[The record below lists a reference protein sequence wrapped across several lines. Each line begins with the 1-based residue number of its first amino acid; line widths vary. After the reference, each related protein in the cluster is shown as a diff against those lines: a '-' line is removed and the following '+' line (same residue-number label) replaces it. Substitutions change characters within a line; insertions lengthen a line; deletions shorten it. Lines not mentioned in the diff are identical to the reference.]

1 MSGLAVML
9 AVSVGVNL
17 LQTYC
22 LVKRE
27 MDQKELK
34 SEVRHLRE
42 LLRRKEWGL
51 S

>member
-1 MSGLAVML
+1 MSVIAVML
-9 AVSVGVNL
+9 AVSVGINL

-27 MDQKELK
+27 MDQEELK
-34 SEVRHLRE
+34 AELRHVRE